1 MKTNR
6 KPAGRARPARSVLMI
21 IALLLFG
28 SALLRAGIGAGQA
41 LANDNLAETSSQEDQ
56 QKCEIPE
63 DFEAVI
69 AALKSREQ
77 LVQEKENQIRAR
89 MQALAV
95 ADREIE
101 EKLARLL
108 ETEEWLRGTL
118 ALADTAA
125 EDDISRLVAVYEAMK
140 PKDAAILF
148 EEMAPD
154 FAAGFL
160 GRMRPEA
167 AAGVLSGLSP
177 QAAYSLSV
185 ILAGRNATVP
195 HD

>member
-1 MKTNR
+1 MKRRR
-6 KPAGRARPARSVLMI
+6 KPEKKTRPARNVLMI
-21 IALLLFG
+21 IALLLIG
-28 SALLRAGIGAGQA
+28 SALVRAGVGAGQA
-41 LANDNLAETSSQEDQ
+41 LANNYAADTPSQSELEECDT
-56 QKCEIPE
+56 PA
-63 DFEAVI
+63 DFEALLS
-69 AALKSREQ
+69 ALKSREQ
-77 LVQEKENQIRAR
+77 LVQSRENQMRAR
-89 MQALAV
+89 VQALAV

-101 EKLARLL
+101 EKLARLA
-108 ETEEWLRGTL
+108 EAEEWLRATL

-125 EDDISRLVAVYEAMK
+125 EDDIARLVAVYEAMK

-167 AAGVLSGLSP
+167 AAGVLAGLSP

-185 ILAGRNATVP
+185 ILAGRNASVP
-195 HD
+195 QD

>member
-1 MKTNR
+1 MKTRR
-6 KPAGRARPARSVLMI
+6 KPEKKIRPARNVLMI
-21 IALLLFG
+21 IALLLLG
-28 SALLRAGIGAGQA
+28 SALVRAGVGAGQA
-41 LANDNLAETSSQEDQ
+41 LANSYAATTPSQSELEECDT
-56 QKCEIPE
+56 PA
-63 DFEAVI
+63 DFEALLS
-69 AALKSREQ
+69 ALKSREQ
-77 LVQEKENQIRAR
+77 LVQSREKQIRAR
-89 MQALAV
+89 VQALAV

-101 EKLARLL
+101 EKLARLS
-108 ETEEWLRGTL
+108 EAEEWLRATL

-125 EDDISRLVAVYEAMK
+125 EDDIARLVAVYEAMK

-167 AAGVLSGLSP
+167 AAGVLAGLSP

-185 ILAGRNATVP
+185 ILAGRNASVP
-195 HD
+195 QD

>member
-1 MKTNR
+1 MKTKRRPAR
-6 KPAGRARPARSVLMI
+6 KARPARSVLLI
-21 IALLLFG
+21 IALLLMG

-41 LANDNLAETSSQEDQ
+41 LANDSQTENAAPADQ
-56 QKCEIPE
+56 EHCDLPE
-63 DFEAVI
+63 DFEALL
-69 AALKSREQ
+69 AALQSREQ
-77 LVQEKENQIRAR
+77 LIHSRENQIRAR

-101 EKLARLL
+101 EKLARLS
-108 ETEEWLRGTL
+108 EAEEWLRGTL

-125 EDDISRLVAVYEAMK
+125 EDDIARLVAVYEAMK

-167 AAGVLSGLSP
+167 AAGVMSGLSP

-185 ILAGRNATVP
+185 ILAGRNASVP
-195 HD
+195 QE